1 MLQELTEQDK
11 RGRPVRKHPI
21 IRKAVIAGVA
31 AVVLM
36 VILGLGT
43 LAYNNVSLASDEAF
57 ARRLNAAIGKGLAW
71 TQVHKETILK
81 RRNVALIKMLTEI
94 ESLRATPVFSDIVSS
109 FMATPSR
116 PRCWKRLVDPNWP
129 VDEIELNIA
138 IKKEYIDN
146 KWVLYAMAPDKVKI
160 TPEEMDLFNPERW
173 QGRKLTHQLDALLL
187 LRKTKGATRELDD
200 LIEHLCN
207 RLSSELIFDVAVVD
221 IYIQKVTFVLRAGFP
236 KKIRRR
242 WVERIIANQLDDG
255 GWNDR
260 WFWFTS
266 DSKRPVFGFVRPP
279 STQHATVQ
287 AMAALYL
294 GTLTKLHNSS
304 PTD

>member
-36 VILGLGT
+36 VIFGLGT

-57 ARRLNAAIGKGLAW
+57 AKRLDAAIERCLNW
-71 TQVHKETILK
+71 TEAHRDVILK
-81 RRNVALIKMLTEI
+81 KKNIALIKMLTEI
-94 ESLRATPVFSDIVSS
+94 ESLRATPIFSDIVSS
-109 FMATPSR
+109 FMAAPTR

-146 KWVLYAMAPDKVKI
+146 KWVLYAMAPDKAKI

-173 QGRKLTHQLDALLL
+173 QGRKLTHQLDALIT
-187 LRKTKGATRELDD
+187 LRRTKGANKELDE

-207 RLSSELIFDVAVVD
+207 RLSSELVFDVAVMD

-236 KKIRRR
+236 EKIRRR

-260 WFWFTS
+260 WFWLTS
-266 DSKRPVFGFVRPP
+266 DSRRPVFDFATPAGN
-279 STQHATVQ
+279 QHATVQ
-287 AMAALYL
+287 ALAALYFVKYRYPECFGL
-294 GTLTKLHNSS
+294 K
-304 PTD
+304 

>member
-1 MLQELTEQDK
+1 MLQEPTEQDK

-43 LAYNNVSLASDEAF
+43 LTYNNVSLASDEAF
-57 ARRLNAAIGKGLAW
+57 ARRLDAAIEKGLAW

-94 ESLRATPVFSDIVSS
+94 ESLRATPVFSDIISS
-109 FMATPSR
+109 FMAAPSQ

-138 IKKEYIDN
+138 IKKEHIDN
-146 KWVLYAMAPDKVKI
+146 KWVLYAMAPDKAKI

-173 QGRKLTHQLDALLL
+173 QGRKLTHQLDALLV
-187 LRKTKGATRELDD
+187 LRKTKGANRELDD

-207 RLSSELIFDVAVVD
+207 RLSSELIFDVAVMD

-236 KKIRRR
+236 EKIRRR
-242 WVERIIANQLDDG
+242 WIERIIANQLDDG

-266 DSKRPVFGFVRPP
+266 DSRRPVFGFARPP

-287 AMAALYL
+287 ALTALYL
-294 GTLTKLHNSS
+294 VKYRYPECFGLK
-304 PTD
+304 